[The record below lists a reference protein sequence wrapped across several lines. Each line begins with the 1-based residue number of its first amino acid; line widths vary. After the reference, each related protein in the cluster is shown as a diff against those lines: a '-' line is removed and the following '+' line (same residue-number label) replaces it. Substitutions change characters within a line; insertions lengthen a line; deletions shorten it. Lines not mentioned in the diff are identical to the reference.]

1 MPAQPEFPLPTGLK
15 CPDSLAFMLNA
26 VLNQILPRLPL
37 PQGIRFKLDL
47 LKTLVQRDLAAR
59 YKGSILGNAWS
70 LVNQLVQ
77 LLVYTY
83 VFSVVLKV
91 RLELKGMDSAITG
104 NTLFFGLWL
113 FAGLI
118 PWIAFTTGFGQATA
132 SVFNQANLVKKVVFP
147 LTLLPL
153 VPILTA
159 FVDSLLGFVL
169 LIVGVGLIVGRV
181 NAALLFMPLIWLPQ
195 LLFTAGVSYLMAG
208 FAVFV
213 RDIPQTVGIGL
224 NLLFYL
230 TPVMYPLERIPE
242 PFFSIAWYNPFSAII
257 TLYRDCVLQG
267 SITHWAELGY
277 LWVVALVM
285 FALGSLVYRRL
296 SPAFADVL

>member
-1 MPAQPEFPLPTGLK
+1 MPAQDLFPLSIMAPN
-15 CPDSLAFMLNA
+15 AFMLNA
-26 VLNQILPRLPL
+26 LLNQIVPRLPL
-37 PQGIRFKLDL
+37 PQGMRFKLDL
-47 LKTLVQRDLAAR
+47 LKTLVQRDVAAR
-59 YKGSILGNAWS
+59 YKGSVLGNAWS
-70 LVNQLVQ
+70 LINQLVQ

-83 VFSVVLKV
+83 VFSIVLKV
-91 RLELKGMDSAITG
+91 RLELKGMDTAVTN

-118 PWIAFTTGFGQATA
+118 PWIAFTSGFSQATT

-159 FVDSLLGFVL
+159 FVDSLLGFML
-169 LIVGVGLIVGRV
+169 LIVGVGLLTGKVSL
-181 NAALLFMPLIWLPQ
+181 ALLCMPLIWVPQ
-195 LLFTAGVSYLMAG
+195 LLFTAGIGYLMAG

-213 RDIPQTVGIGL
+213 RDIPQTVGIGM

-230 TPVMYPLERIPE
+230 TPVMYPLEKIPE
-242 PFFSIAWYNPFSAII
+242 PFFSIAWYNPFNAII
-257 TLYRDCVLQG
+257 ALYRDCILQG

-277 LWVVALVM
+277 LWAVALVM
-285 FALGSLVYRRL
+285 LALGSSIYRRL

>member
-1 MPAQPEFPLPTGLK
+1 
-15 CPDSLAFMLNA
+15 MLNA
-26 VLNQILPRLPL
+26 VLNQIVPRLPL
-37 PQGIRFKLDL
+37 PQGMRFKVDL
-47 LKTLVQRDLAAR
+47 LKTLVQRDVAAR
-59 YKGSILGNAWS
+59 YKGSVLGNAWS
-70 LVNQLVQ
+70 LINQLVQ

-83 VFSVVLKV
+83 VFSIVLKV
-91 RLELKGMDSAITG
+91 RLELKGMDTAVTN

-118 PWIAFTTGFGQATA
+118 PWIAFTSGFCQATA

-159 FVDSLLGFVL
+159 FVDSLLGFML
-169 LIVGVGLIVGRV
+169 LIVGVGLLTGKVSL
-181 NAALLFMPLIWLPQ
+181 ALLLMPLIWVPQ
-195 LLFTAGVSYLMAG
+195 LLFTAGISYLMAG

-213 RDIPQTVGIGL
+213 RDIPQTVGIGV

-230 TPVMYPLERIPE
+230 TPVMYPLEKIPE
-242 PFFSIAWYNPFSAII
+242 PFFSIAWYNPFTAII

-267 SITHWAELGY
+267 NLTHWAELGY
-277 LWVVALVM
+277 LWAIAIIM
-285 FALGSLVYRRL
+285 FTFGSSIYRRL